1 MFQTRVV
8 AEEKR
13 DRHSQHEEWDVVM
26 VQLMCRVG
34 GSIDPSPFRH
44 APKRI
49 QDSRACVMWLV
60 SSSDTF
66 HKDKNPLEFIPVHW
80 LRDEGVVST
89 AVGLHWEWL
98 GVLHHHFEDYSTYI
112 GMGVW
117 EANDDDD
124 IDGVLTDN
132 VIMSAFTCFVRQG
145 MTNNILYCDLFMKLV
160 FLRNLTRPD
169 LLVRLM
175 RVEIDILRIVSNY
188 CESDMSW
195 ARVAFNENP
204 MAVRYVDSAH
214 DLVDLLG
221 KDRALALKAVQFD
234 GMLLKFCGNFAHIDA
249 EIVRVAL
256 EKNST
261 SIRYAGLKFQDD
273 QSMMR
278 FAVNAGASMAHAS
291 DRLQSNSALMLHALR
306 SCPKN
311 TEYITEKLGT
321 STTFVRKAMDILQP
335 PYVDTLCKH
344 AVAAIYVECVMRI
357 ESLPEDVLRYMCQ
370 FFQRK
375 PILTMETWING
386 TFTYNN
392 PWQRRLRAPKGPD
405 YDDEDE
411 HTYPQFN
418 NLRRREQSGEA
429 LLFAGMDDY

>member
-1 MFQTRVV
+1 MFQTRV
-8 AEEKR
+8 EEKR
-13 DRHSQHEEWDVVM
+13 DRHSQHDEWYVVM
-26 VQLMCRVG
+26 VQLMCGVG
-34 GSIDPSPFRH
+34 GRIDPSPFRN
-44 APKRI
+44 ATARI
-49 QDSRACVMWLV
+49 QNSRACVMWLV
-60 SSSDTF
+60 SSSDTC
-66 HKDKNPLEFIPVHW
+66 HKNPLEFIPTYW

-89 AVGLHWEWL
+89 AVGMHWEWL
-98 GVLHHHFEDYSTYI
+98 NALHHHFEDYSTYI
-112 GMGVW
+112 GMGMW

-132 VIMSAFTCFVRQG
+132 VIVSAFTSFVRQG
-145 MTNNILYCDLFMKLV
+145 MMCNIVSRDLFMQLV

-175 RVEIDILRIVSNY
+175 RVDIDILSIISDY

-195 ARVAFNENP
+195 VRVAFNENP

-261 SIRYAGLKFQDD
+261 SIRYAGSRFQDD
-273 QSMMR
+273 ESTVR

-291 DRLQSNSALMLHALR
+291 HRLRSNSALMLHALR
-306 SCPKN
+306 SCHN
-311 TEYITEKLGT
+311 TEYITEELGT

-335 PYVDTLCKH
+335 PYADTLCKH
-344 AVAAIYVECVMRI
+344 AVAAIHVECVMRI
-357 ESLPEDVLRYMCQ
+357 ESLPEDVLRYTCQ
-370 FFQRK
+370 FLQPARR
-375 PILTMETWING
+375 LTMKTWVNG
-386 TFTYNN
+386 TFTYNT
-392 PWQRRLRAPKGPD
+392 PWKMRLRAPKGPD
-405 YDDEDE
+405 YDDED
-411 HTYPQFN
+411 TYPQFN
-418 NLRRREQSGEA
+418 NLRRREQSGE
-429 LLFAGMDDY
+429 LLFADDY